1 MILIKYKL
9 YDGAENNCFDVV
21 NNIMKNR
28 GIKNPQEYFNISGK
42 DEIHYSKL
50 DNIEWAVKEFDE
62 HFCKRNKIGI
72 LFDEDCD
79 GITSGAVL
87 YDYIKSMDEDYPLTY
102 IMHTKP
108 KTHGLSDDVT
118 IPDDIELLIIPDAS
132 SNDVEQCKALR
143 EKGIS
148 IIILDHHECDREN
161 RYAIVVN
168 NQLSKNYLNKDLAG
182 VGVTYKFCQALDD
195 YYLNDYADSN
205 IDLVALGLIGDVM
218 DMRSYETKY
227 LVDKGLLN
235 IKNKALQSLI
245 NAQAYSMNNI
255 INIHN
260 IQFYIVPVINGLIRF
275 GSLEEKE
282 LLIRAFI
289 NDYEEFDYKK
299 RGVGI
304 IKENI
309 YDRAARLAKNAKAR
323 QDKAVLKSMEMISE
337 KVSSENNNDKVIIV
351 DGTETVDNSLT
362 GLVCMKVADKFDRP
376 CVILNKRADYKNENP
391 SEVIYGGSARN
402 IRHSSCENLKETLT
416 NIGSF
421 EKCTGHPGA
430 FGIEI
435 KEDNIQEARD
445 KLNKLFKDVSND
457 KVYIVDFVLEEG
469 DINARF
475 IKDLDSLSNY
485 YGKGIEEA
493 GVVTKVEI
501 CRDNVEL
508 MGKEKNSIAYVND
521 EGVKFVMFK
530 CNENN
535 RLLQWINDKKDTNII
550 KIEAVGKPCINIYQG
565 IATPQ
570 FIINDF
576 NIIEKYNNELTDID
590 IDDDDVWGDDEW

>member
-28 GIKNPQEYFNISGK
+28 GIKNPQEYFNISDK

-168 NQLSKNYLNKDLAG
+168 NQLSKNYSNKDLAG

-195 YYLNDYADSN
+195 YYLNDYADNN

-457 KVYIVDFVLEEG
+457 KIYIVDFVLEEG